1 MPNQP
6 DVFEKFQSTLE
17 PFIKPREQVNYIRRV
32 LALHLG
38 SCSHGGPLKQPVS
51 LVNGSHDVAVGKEL
65 KGVQRE
71 YIEAFRA
78 NVAARRQYADVAQ
91 ANPPRSS
98 SPTEAQ
104 SGSLDFVEDRI
115 ALLKLQGKRER
126 LCAVQKYLDLLIQKP
141 AGSVEFLDP
150 EDMFHSAGELPSVP
164 KEVVNSL
171 VAQQTTA
178 KPDLK
183 GQVAQL
189 EKTVLRAKLL
199 LRREEQLLRDARSGS
214 HGIPDVISNG
224 ARLDALNAT
233 RNELIT
239 WIETELGKASGEE
252 VDGGLDSVSKSQDK
266 LAADSA
272 AITTQ
277 LDAIKEKYARYLAAR
292 RSLLSTMGERP
303 GTSQA
308 PVLKA
313 PDIAKQ
319 RNIEAEQTPSNYL
332 LTPYIE
338 TLLSLSRNQ
347 RSTITQ
353 KSYINT
359 TLNNEVK
366 EACQVFSHLAEES
379 QLLPLHPTSE
389 SSRRRS
395 GLGEILTS
403 NSDRAGFTGRIQPW
417 VLAADS
423 AKIATLEIVA
433 EKVEGGQVAL
443 ENSMKAIRG
452 INLMLGQDETDEPE
466 TTKEEPIK
474 DDIWLDTGA
483 KSTAGTRKH
492 TGKGKGA
499 EKGPKDAWSIIH
511 GNLGLIGH
519 EEAA

>member
-1 MPNQP
+1 MPNQS
-6 DVFEKFQSTLE
+6 DVLEKFQSTLE

-51 LVNGSHDVAVGKEL
+51 LVNSSHDVAVGKEL

-71 YIEAFRA
+71 YIEALRA

-91 ANPPRSS
+91 ANPPRPS
-98 SPTEAQ
+98 SPKETQ
-104 SGSLDFVEDRI
+104 PSSLDFVEDRI

-150 EDMFHSAGELPSVP
+150 EDMFHSAGELPNVP
-164 KEVVNSL
+164 REVVNSL
-171 VAQQTTA
+171 VAQQTTT

-199 LRREEQLLRDARSGS
+199 LRREEQLLRDARSGA

-252 VDGGLDSVSKSQDK
+252 VDGGLDGVSKNQDK

-272 AITTQ
+272 AITSQ
-277 LDAIKEKYARYLAAR
+277 LKDIKEKYARYLAAR
-292 RSLLSTMGERP
+292 RSLLSTMTERP
-303 GTSQA
+303 GASR
-308 PVLKA
+308 PPGLKA
-313 PDIAKQ
+313 PDTTKQ
-319 RNIEAEQTPSNYL
+319 RNIEAEPTPSNYL

-403 NSDRAGFTGRIQPW
+403 TDRAGFAGRVQPW

-443 ENSMKAIRG
+443 ENSMKAIRE
-452 INLMLGQDETDEPE
+452 INILLGQSEVDEPE
-466 TTKEEPIK
+466 TAKEEPTE

-483 KSTAGTRKH
+483 KNTTGTRKH
-492 TGKGKGA
+492 TGKAKGA
-499 EKGPKDAWSIIH
+499 EKGPKDAWSILH
-511 GNLGLIGH
+511 GNLGLIGQ